1 MKPSGLGIYLRG
13 IAMGAADLVP
23 GVSGGTVALITGI
36 YGRLISAIAS
46 VGIDMLS
53 LVLRGRVAE
62 AYKAIDGNFL
72 LLLAAGIGTAIV
84 GFAAILNWLL
94 LHYPLPLWAAFSGLV
109 LASAVSLVKQNYRSW
124 TFRDWS
130 FFIIGVAIAVSVGL
144 TQAIQMP
151 LTPLGIFFAG
161 SIAISAMILPG
172 ISGSFLLLLMGVYQ
186 PIIAAV
192 VNLEL
197 VTLALFAL
205 GCGVGLIFFS
215 KLLQRLL
222 AVAEKA
228 TMATLFGFLLGSLV
242 ILWPWQV
249 TVSSV
254 VDRHGDIRAVQTLP
268 VSPTYYAQQ
277 VGDSM
282 LLMCIG
288 GFIVGVVAVRLLMSL
303 SENQRAD

>member
-1 MKPSGLGIYLRG
+1 MKLSGLGVYLRG

-46 VGIDMLS
+46 VGIDILS
-53 LVLRGRVAE
+53 LVLRGRIAE

-94 LHYPLPLWAAFSGLV
+94 LHYPLPLWATFSGLV
-109 LASAVSLVKQNYRSW
+109 LASALSLVKQNYRSW
-124 TFRDWS
+124 SLRDWS
-130 FFIIGVAIAVSVGL
+130 FFTIGVAVAVSVGL

>member
-1 MKPSGLGIYLRG
+1 MKLSGLGVYLRG

-46 VGIDMLS
+46 VGIDILS

-62 AYKAIDGNFL
+62 AYRAIDGNFL

-94 LHYPLPLWAAFSGLV
+94 LHYPLPLWATFSGLV
-109 LASAVSLVKQNYRSW
+109 LASALSLVKQNYRSW
-124 TFRDWS
+124 RLRDWS
-130 FFIIGVAIAVSVGL
+130 FFTIGVAVAVSVGL

>member
-1 MKPSGLGIYLRG
+1 MKLSGLGVYLRG

-46 VGIDMLS
+46 VGIDILS
-53 LVLRGRVAE
+53 LVLRGRIAE

-94 LHYPLPLWAAFSGLV
+94 LHYPLPLWATFSGLV
-109 LASAVSLVKQNYRSW
+109 LASALSLVKQNYRSW
-124 TFRDWS
+124 SLRDWS
-130 FFIIGVAIAVSVGL
+130 FFTIGVAVAVSVGL

-197 VTLALFAL
+197 VTLALFVL

-288 GFIVGVVAVRLLMSL
+288 GFIAGVIAVRLLMSL

>member
-46 VGIDMLS
+46 VGIDILA
-53 LVLRGRVAE
+53 LVTRGRFAE

-72 LLLAAGIGTAIV
+72 LLLAAGNGTAIV

-94 LHYPLPLWAAFSGLV
+94 LHYPLPLWATFSGLV
-109 LASAVSLVKQNYRSW
+109 LASALSLVKQNCRSW

-130 FFIIGVAIAVSVGL
+130 LFTTGVAVAVSVGL

-205 GCGVGLIFFS
+205 GCGMGLIFFS

-242 ILWPWQV
+242 ILWPWQI

-254 VDRHGDIRAVQTLP
+254 IDRHGDMRAVQTLP
-268 VSPTYYAQQ
+268 VSPIYYAEQ

-288 GFIVGVVAVRLLMSL
+288 GFIAGVVAVRLLMPL
-303 SENQRAD
+303 SENQRAY

>member
-1 MKPSGLGIYLRG
+1 MKLSGLGVYLRG

-46 VGIDMLS
+46 VGIDILS

-62 AYKAIDGNFL
+62 AYRAIDGNFL

-94 LHYPLPLWAAFSGLV
+94 LHYPLPLWATFSGLV
-109 LASAVSLVKQNYRSW
+109 LASALSLVKQNYRSW
-124 TFRDWS
+124 RLRDWS
-130 FFIIGVAIAVSVGL
+130 FFTIGVAVAVSVGL

-282 LLMCIG
+282 LLLCIG

>member
-46 VGIDMLS
+46 VGIDILA
-53 LVLRGRVAE
+53 LVTRGRFAE

-94 LHYPLPLWAAFSGLV
+94 LHYPLPLWATFSGLV
-109 LASAVSLVKQNYRSW
+109 LASALSLVKQNCSSW
-124 TFRDWS
+124 TSRDWS
-130 FFIIGVAIAVSVGL
+130 LFTTGVAVAVSVGL

-186 PIIAAV
+186 PIISAV

-205 GCGVGLIFFS
+205 GCGMGLIFFS

-242 ILWPWQV
+242 ILWP
-249 TVSSV
+249 
-254 VDRHGDIRAVQTLP
+254 
-268 VSPTYYAQQ
+268 
-277 VGDSM
+277 
-282 LLMCIG
+282 
-288 GFIVGVVAVRLLMSL
+288 
-303 SENQRAD
+303 

>member
-1 MKPSGLGIYLRG
+1 MKLSGLGVYLRG

-46 VGIDMLS
+46 VGIDILS
-53 LVLRGRVAE
+53 LVLRGRIAE

-94 LHYPLPLWAAFSGLV
+94 LHYPLPLWATFSGLV
-109 LASAVSLVKQNYRSW
+109 LASALSLVKQNYRSW
-124 TFRDWS
+124 SLRDWS
-130 FFIIGVAIAVSVGL
+130 FFTIGVAVAVSVGL

-228 TMATLFGFLLGSLV
+228 TMATLVGFLLGSLV

-249 TVSSV
+249 TLSSV

-288 GFIVGVVAVRLLMSL
+288 GFIVGVIAVRLLMSL

>member
-46 VGIDMLS
+46 VGIDILA
-53 LVLRGRVAE
+53 LVTRGRFAE

-94 LHYPLPLWAAFSGLV
+94 LHYPLPLWATFSGLV
-109 LASAVSLVKQNYRSW
+109 LASALSLVKQNCRSW

-130 FFIIGVAIAVSVGL
+130 LFTTGVAVAVSVGL

-205 GCGVGLIFFS
+205 GCGMGLIFFS

-242 ILWPWQV
+242 ILWPWQI

-254 VDRHGDIRAVQTLP
+254 IDRHGDMRAVQTLP
-268 VSPTYYAQQ
+268 VSPIYYAEQ
-277 VGDSM
+277 VGNSM

-288 GFIVGVVAVRLLMSL
+288 GFIAGVVAVRLLMTL
-303 SENQRAD
+303 SENQRAY

>member
-1 MKPSGLGIYLRG
+1 MKLSGLGVYLRG

-46 VGIDMLS
+46 VGIDILS

-62 AYKAIDGNFL
+62 AYRAIDGNFL

-94 LHYPLPLWAAFSGLV
+94 LHYPLPLWATFSGLV
-109 LASAVSLVKQNYRSW
+109 LASALSLVKQNYRSW
-124 TFRDWS
+124 SLRDWS
-130 FFIIGVAIAVSVGL
+130 FFTIGVAVAVSVGL
-144 TQAIQMP
+144 TQAIQIP

-228 TMATLFGFLLGSLV
+228 TMATLFGFLMGSLV

-282 LLMCIG
+282 LLLCIG

>member
-46 VGIDMLS
+46 VGIDILA
-53 LVLRGRVAE
+53 LVTRGRIAE

-94 LHYPLPLWAAFSGLV
+94 LHYPLPLWATFSGLV
-109 LASAVSLVKQNYRSW
+109 LASALSLVKQNCRSW
-124 TFRDWS
+124 TSRDWS
-130 FFIIGVAIAVSVGL
+130 LFTTGVAVAVSVGL

-151 LTPLGIFFAG
+151 LTSLGIFFAG

-242 ILWPWQV
+242 ILWPWQI

-254 VDRHGDIRAVQTLP
+254 IDRHGDMRAVQTLP
-268 VSPTYYAQQ
+268 VSPIYYAEQ

-288 GFIVGVVAVRLLMSL
+288 GFIAGVVAVRLLMPL
-303 SENQRAD
+303 SENQRAY

>member
-94 LHYPLPLWAAFSGLV
+94 LHYPLPLWATFSGLV
-109 LASAVSLVKQNYRSW
+109 LASALSLVKQNCRSW

-130 FFIIGVAIAVSVGL
+130 LFTTGVAVAVSVGL

-242 ILWPWQV
+242 ILWPWQI

-254 VDRHGDIRAVQTLP
+254 VDRHGDMRAVQTLP
-268 VSPTYYAQQ
+268 VSPTQYMEQ

-288 GFIVGVVAVRLLMSL
+288 GFIVGVVAVRLLMPL
-303 SENQRAD
+303 SENQRAY

>member
-94 LHYPLPLWAAFSGLV
+94 LHYPLPLWATFSGLV
-109 LASAVSLVKQNYRSW
+109 LASALSLVEQNCRSW

-130 FFIIGVAIAVSVGL
+130 FFTTGVGVAVSVGL
-144 TQAIQMP
+144 TQAIQIP

-205 GCGVGLIFFS
+205 GCGMGLIFFS

-242 ILWPWQV
+242 ILWPWQI

-254 VDRHGDIRAVQTLP
+254 IDRHGDMRAVQTLP
-268 VSPTYYAQQ
+268 VSPIYYAEQ

-288 GFIVGVVAVRLLMSL
+288 GFIAGVVAVRLLMPL
-303 SENQRAD
+303 SENQRAY

>member
-1 MKPSGLGIYLRG
+1 MKLSGLGVYLRG

-46 VGIDMLS
+46 VGIDILS
-53 LVLRGRVAE
+53 LVLRGRIAE

-94 LHYPLPLWAAFSGLV
+94 LHYPLPLWATFSGLV
-109 LASAVSLVKQNYRSW
+109 LASALSLVKQNYRSW
-124 TFRDWS
+124 SLRDWS
-130 FFIIGVAIAVSVGL
+130 FFTIGVAVAVSVGL

-215 KLLQRLL
+215 NLLQRLL

-268 VSPTYYAQQ
+268 VSPTYYVQQ

>member
-1 MKPSGLGIYLRG
+1 MKLSGLGVYLRG

-46 VGIDMLS
+46 VGIDILS
-53 LVLRGRVAE
+53 LVLRGRIAE
-62 AYKAIDGNFL
+62 AYRAIDGNFL

-94 LHYPLPLWAAFSGLV
+94 LHYPLPLWATFSGLV
-109 LASAVSLVKQNYRSW
+109 LASALSLVKQNYRSW
-124 TFRDWS
+124 SLRDWS
-130 FFIIGVAIAVSVGL
+130 FFTIGIGVAVSVGL
-144 TQAIQMP
+144 TQAIQIP

-282 LLMCIG
+282 LLLCIG

>member
-1 MKPSGLGIYLRG
+1 LRG

-46 VGIDMLS
+46 VGIDILA
-53 LVLRGRVAE
+53 LVTRGRIAE

-94 LHYPLPLWAAFSGLV
+94 LHYPLPLWATFSGLV
-109 LASAVSLVKQNYRSW
+109 LASALSLVKQNCRSW

-130 FFIIGVAIAVSVGL
+130 LFTTGVAVAVSVGL

-205 GCGVGLIFFS
+205 GCGMGLIFFS

-242 ILWPWQV
+242 ILWPWQI

-254 VDRHGDIRAVQTLP
+254 IDRHGDMRAVQTLP
-268 VSPTYYAQQ
+268 VSPIYYAEQ

-288 GFIVGVVAVRLLMSL
+288 GFIAGVVAVRLLMPL
-303 SENQRAD
+303 SENQRAY

>member
-1 MKPSGLGIYLRG
+1 MKLSGLGVYLRG

-46 VGIDMLS
+46 VGIDILS
-53 LVLRGRVAE
+53 LVLRGRIAE

-94 LHYPLPLWAAFSGLV
+94 LHYPLPLWATFSGLV
-109 LASAVSLVKQNYRSW
+109 LASALSLVKQNYRSW
-124 TFRDWS
+124 SLRDWS
-130 FFIIGVAIAVSVGL
+130 FFTIGVAVAVSVGL

-282 LLMCIG
+282 LLLCIG

>member
-46 VGIDMLS
+46 VGIDILS
-53 LVLRGRVAE
+53 LVLRGRIAE

-94 LHYPLPLWAAFSGLV
+94 LHYPLPLWATFSGLV
-109 LASAVSLVKQNYRSW
+109 LASALSLVKQNYRSW
-124 TFRDWS
+124 SLRDWS
-130 FFIIGVAIAVSVGL
+130 FFTIGVAVAVSVGL
-144 TQAIQMP
+144 TQVIQMP

>member
-1 MKPSGLGIYLRG
+1 MKLSGLGVYLRG

-53 LVLRGRVAE
+53 LVLRGRIAE

-94 LHYPLPLWAAFSGLV
+94 LHYPLPLWATFSGLV
-109 LASAVSLVKQNYRSW
+109 LASALSLVKQNYRSW
-124 TFRDWS
+124 RLRDWS
-130 FFIIGVAIAVSVGL
+130 FFTIGVAVAVSVGL

>member
-1 MKPSGLGIYLRG
+1 MKLSGLGVYLRG

-46 VGIDMLS
+46 VGIDILS
-53 LVLRGRVAE
+53 LVLRGRIAE

-94 LHYPLPLWAAFSGLV
+94 LHYPLPLWATFSGLV
-109 LASAVSLVKQNYRSW
+109 LASALSLVKQNYRSW
-124 TFRDWS
+124 SLRDWS
-130 FFIIGVAIAVSVGL
+130 FFTIGVAVAVSVGL

-228 TMATLFGFLLGSLV
+228 TMATLFGFLLGSLA

>member
-46 VGIDMLS
+46 VGIDILA
-53 LVLRGRVAE
+53 LVTRGRIAE

-94 LHYPLPLWAAFSGLV
+94 LHYPLPLWATFSGLV
-109 LASAVSLVKQNYRSW
+109 LASALSLVKQNCRSW

-130 FFIIGVAIAVSVGL
+130 LFTTGVAVAVSVGL

-205 GCGVGLIFFS
+205 GCGMGLIFFS

-242 ILWPWQV
+242 ILWPWQI

-254 VDRHGDIRAVQTLP
+254 IDRHGDMRAVQTLP
-268 VSPTYYAQQ
+268 VSPIYYAEQ

-288 GFIVGVVAVRLLMSL
+288 GFIAGVVTVRLLMHL
-303 SENQRAD
+303 SENQRAY

>member
-1 MKPSGLGIYLRG
+1 MKLSGLGVYLRG

-46 VGIDMLS
+46 VGIDILS
-53 LVLRGRVAE
+53 LVLRGRIAE
-62 AYKAIDGNFL
+62 AYKATDGNFL

-94 LHYPLPLWAAFSGLV
+94 LHYPLPLWATFSGLV
-109 LASAVSLVKQNYRSW
+109 LASALSLVKQNYRSW
-124 TFRDWS
+124 SLRDWS
-130 FFIIGVAIAVSVGL
+130 FFTIGVAVAVSVGL

-282 LLMCIG
+282 LLLCIG

>member
-1 MKPSGLGIYLRG
+1 MKLSALGVYLRG

-53 LVLRGRVAE
+53 LVLRGRIAE

-72 LLLAAGIGTAIV
+72 LLLAAGIGTAII

-109 LASAVSLVKQNYRSW
+109 LASALSLVKQNFRSW
-124 TFRDWS
+124 SFRDWS
-130 FFIIGVAIAVSVGL
+130 LFIIGVAVAVSVGL

-172 ISGSFLLLLMGVYQ
+172 ISGSFLLLLMGLYQ
-186 PIIAAV
+186 PIITAV

-222 AVAEKA
+222 VVAEKA

-242 ILWPWQV
+242 ILWPWQI

-254 VDRHGDIRAVQTLP
+254 VDRHGDMRAVQTLP
-268 VSPTYYAQQ
+268 VSPTYYAEQL
-277 VGDSM
+277 GDSM

-288 GFIVGVVAVRLLMSL
+288 GFIVGVVAVRLLMFL
-303 SENQRAD
+303 SENQRAG

>member
-1 MKPSGLGIYLRG
+1 MKLSGLGVYLRG

-46 VGIDMLS
+46 VGIDILS
-53 LVLRGRVAE
+53 LVLRGRIAE

-94 LHYPLPLWAAFSGLV
+94 LHYPLPLWATFSGLV
-109 LASAVSLVKQNYRSW
+109 LASALSLVKQNYRSW
-124 TFRDWS
+124 SLRDWS
-130 FFIIGVAIAVSVGL
+130 FFTIGVAVAVSVGL
-144 TQAIQMP
+144 TQAIQIP

-222 AVAEKA
+222 AVAEQA

-282 LLMCIG
+282 LLLCIG

>member
-46 VGIDMLS
+46 VGIDILA
-53 LVLRGRVAE
+53 LVARGRIAE

-94 LHYPLPLWAAFSGLV
+94 LHYPLPLWATFSGLV
-109 LASAVSLVKQNYRSW
+109 LASALSLVKQNCRSW

-130 FFIIGVAIAVSVGL
+130 LFTTGVAVAVSVGL

-205 GCGVGLIFFS
+205 GCGMGLIFFS

-242 ILWPWQV
+242 ILWPWQI

-254 VDRHGDIRAVQTLP
+254 IDRHGDMRAVQTLP
-268 VSPTYYAQQ
+268 VSPIYYAEQ

-288 GFIVGVVAVRLLMSL
+288 GFIAGVVAVRLLMPL
-303 SENQRAD
+303 SENQRAY

>member
-23 GVSGGTVALITGI
+23 CVSGGTVALITGI

-53 LVLRGRVAE
+53 LVLRGRIAE

-94 LHYPLPLWAAFSGLV
+94 LHYPLPLWATFSGLV
-109 LASAVSLVKQNYRSW
+109 LASALSLVKQNYRSW
-124 TFRDWS
+124 RLRDWS
-130 FFIIGVAIAVSVGL
+130 FFTIGVAVAVSVGL

>member
-1 MKPSGLGIYLRG
+1 MKLSGLGVYLRG

-46 VGIDMLS
+46 VGIDILS
-53 LVLRGRVAE
+53 LVLRGRIAE

-94 LHYPLPLWAAFSGLV
+94 LHYPLPLWATFSGLV
-109 LASAVSLVKQNYRSW
+109 LASALSLVKQNYRSW
-124 TFRDWS
+124 SLRDWS
-130 FFIIGVAIAVSVGL
+130 FFTIGVAVAVSVGL
-144 TQAIQMP
+144 TQVIQMP

-288 GFIVGVVAVRLLMSL
+288 GFIVGVISVRLLMSL

>member
-72 LLLAAGIGTAIV
+72 FLLAAGIGTAIV

-205 GCGVGLIFFS
+205 GCGAGLIFFS

-242 ILWPWQV
+242 ILWPWQI

-254 VDRHGDIRAVQTLP
+254 VDRHGDMRAVQTLP
-268 VSPTYYAQQ
+268 VSPTHYMEQ

-303 SENQRAD
+303 SENQRAY

>member
-1 MKPSGLGIYLRG
+1 MKLSGLGVYLRG

-53 LVLRGRVAE
+53 LVLRGRIAE

-72 LLLAAGIGTAIV
+72 LFLAAGIGTAIV

-94 LHYPLPLWAAFSGLV
+94 LHYPLPLWATFSGLV
-109 LASAVSLVKQNYRSW
+109 LASALSLVKQNYRSW
-124 TFRDWS
+124 SLRDWS
-130 FFIIGVAIAVSVGL
+130 FFTIGVAVAVSVGL
-144 TQAIQMP
+144 TQVIQMP

-192 VNLEL
+192 VSLEL

-215 KLLQRLL
+215 KLLHRLL

-277 VGDSM
+277 VGDSL

-288 GFIVGVVAVRLLMSL
+288 GFIVGVISVRLLMSL

>member
-1 MKPSGLGIYLRG
+1 MKLSGLGVYLRG

-46 VGIDMLS
+46 VGIDILL
-53 LVLRGRVAE
+53 LVLRGRIAE

-94 LHYPLPLWAAFSGLV
+94 LHYPLPLWATFSGLV
-109 LASAVSLVKQNYRSW
+109 LASALSLVKQNYRSW
-124 TFRDWS
+124 SLRDWS
-130 FFIIGVAIAVSVGL
+130 FFAIGVAVAVSVGL

-282 LLMCIG
+282 LLLCIG
-288 GFIVGVVAVRLLMSL
+288 GFIVGVVAVRLFMSL

>member
-1 MKPSGLGIYLRG
+1 MKLSGLGVYLRG

-46 VGIDMLS
+46 VGIDILS
-53 LVLRGRVAE
+53 LVLRGRIAE

-94 LHYPLPLWAAFSGLV
+94 LHYPLPLWATFSGLV
-109 LASAVSLVKQNYRSW
+109 LASALSLVKQNYRSW
-124 TFRDWS
+124 SLRDWS
-130 FFIIGVAIAVSVGL
+130 FFTIGVAVAVSVGL

-303 SENQRAD
+303 SENRRAD

>member
-1 MKPSGLGIYLRG
+1 MKLSGLGVYLRG

-53 LVLRGRVAE
+53 LVLRGRIAE

-94 LHYPLPLWAAFSGLV
+94 LHYPLPLWATFSGLV
-109 LASAVSLVKQNYRSW
+109 LASALSLVKQNYRSW
-124 TFRDWS
+124 SLRDWS
-130 FFIIGVAIAVSVGL
+130 FFSIGVAVAISVGL

-282 LLMCIG
+282 LLLCIG

>member
-1 MKPSGLGIYLRG
+1 
-13 IAMGAADLVP
+13 
-23 GVSGGTVALITGI
+23 
-36 YGRLISAIAS
+36 
-46 VGIDMLS
+46 
-53 LVLRGRVAE
+53 
-62 AYKAIDGNFL
+62 
-72 LLLAAGIGTAIV
+72 
-84 GFAAILNWLL
+84 
-94 LHYPLPLWAAFSGLV
+94 V
-109 LASAVSLVKQNYRSW
+109 LASALSLVKQNCRSW
-124 TFRDWS
+124 TLRDWS
-130 FFIIGVAIAVSVGL
+130 LFTTGVAVAVSVGL

-205 GCGVGLIFFS
+205 GCGMGLIFFS

-242 ILWPWQV
+242 ILWPWQI

-254 VDRHGDIRAVQTLP
+254 IDRHGDMRAVQTLP
-268 VSPTYYAQQ
+268 VSPIYYAEQ

-288 GFIVGVVAVRLLMSL
+288 GFIAGVVAVRLLMPL
-303 SENQRAD
+303 SENQRAY

>member
-1 MKPSGLGIYLRG
+1 MKLSGLGVYLRG

-46 VGIDMLS
+46 VGIDILS
-53 LVLRGRVAE
+53 LVLRGRIAE

-94 LHYPLPLWAAFSGLV
+94 LHYPLPLWATFSGLV
-109 LASAVSLVKQNYRSW
+109 LASALSLVKQNYRSW
-124 TFRDWS
+124 SLRDWS
-130 FFIIGVAIAVSVGL
+130 FFTIGVAVAVSVGL

-228 TMATLFGFLLGSLV
+228 TIATLFGFLLGSLV

-282 LLMCIG
+282 LLLCIG

>member
-1 MKPSGLGIYLRG
+1 MKLSGLGVYLRG

-53 LVLRGRVAE
+53 LVLRGRIAE

-94 LHYPLPLWAAFSGLV
+94 LHYPLPLWATFSGLV
-109 LASAVSLVKQNYRSW
+109 LASALSLVKQNYRSW
-124 TFRDWS
+124 SLRDWS
-130 FFIIGVAIAVSVGL
+130 FFTIGVAVAVSVGL
-144 TQAIQMP
+144 TQVIQMP

-192 VNLEL
+192 VSLEL

>member
-1 MKPSGLGIYLRG
+1 MKLSGLGVYLRG

-46 VGIDMLS
+46 VGIDILS
-53 LVLRGRVAE
+53 LVLRGRIAE

-94 LHYPLPLWAAFSGLV
+94 LHYPLPLWATFSGLV
-109 LASAVSLVKQNYRSW
+109 LASALSLVKQNYRSW
-124 TFRDWS
+124 SLRDWS
-130 FFIIGVAIAVSVGL
+130 FFTIGVAVAVSVGL

-268 VSPTYYAQQ
+268 VTPTYYAQQ

-282 LLMCIG
+282 LLLCIG